1 MAAVT
6 ICSDFGAQK
15 IKSDTVSTVSPS
27 ISHEVMGP
35 DGMIVV
41 FWNIPVTNPKG
52 RDICNLRNKDFKIS
66 ILRKISD
73 LEENMERQ
81 NSTKLSKQYTYKNE
95 KFNKDTEITLKN
107 RQYGT
112 EEHNDCNFKMPQR
125 ASIAKWI
132 EQKKILQIK
141 RQELWN
147 YPEENNI
154 EMLKKRKERVHNQ

>member
-1 MAAVT
+1 MHT
-6 ICSDFGAQK
+6 
-15 IKSDTVSTVSPS
+15 
-27 ISHEVMGP
+27 
-35 DGMIVV
+35 
-41 FWNIPVTNPKG
+41 
-52 RDICNLRNKDFKIS
+52 
-66 ILRKISD
+66 
-73 LEENMERQ
+73 
-81 NSTKLSKQYTYKNE
+81 KNE